1 VDLRIAAFKEALDSF
16 VYLAGTDLNMA
27 IQEFKNNWD
36 VYIERW
42 NKWREEKE

>member
-1 VDLRIAAFKEALDSF
+1 
-16 VYLAGTDLNMA
+16 MA
-27 IQEFKNNWD
+27 IQDFKNNWD